1 MDCKGAALADRA
13 FDGDIAA
20 VGLSDVL
27 DNGKPQSRA
36 AQLTA
41 SGFVHPV
48 KAFKQSG
55 QMFLGNTD
63 ALIPDIDLDF

>member
-36 AQLTA
+36 SKLPAP
-41 SGFVHPV
+41 GFVHPV

-55 QMFLGNTD
+55 QVFFGNTD
-63 ALIPDIDLDF
+63 TLIPNIDQDF